1 MTCVT
6 FRWKLWESVPP
17 HFLSA
22 VETSNVPE
30 SACSIKSPRVKIA
43 GGRSLS
49 WPEIKTQGWDCM
61 FWFFGGQG
69 MWNLSSLARD
79 GNCTPCSGRQSL
91 IYWTSREV
99 PQSAITTKQFTPKFG
114 GLRQH
119 WFIFSLMCLQVS
131 EVGLKWAAVL
141 QAVGPR
147 EPGSSWQV
155 RLRSAHVL
163 SFWDPA
169 EGMVATQGKL
179 SSWNAEMLRDEASL
193 CKNIFVISV
202 NITLAIA
209 SHVAEPT
216 GKGSESAVPFQRGG
230 MCKVPWEKDT
240 GDSEEFRPI
249 SQYIIIPLILEWEE
263 FRGAIY

>member
-1 MTCVT
+1 M
-6 FRWKLWESVPP
+6 
-17 HFLSA
+17 
-22 VETSNVPE
+22 
-30 SACSIKSPRVKIA
+30 
-43 GGRSLS
+43 
-49 WPEIKTQGWDCM
+49 
-61 FWFFGGQG
+61 
-69 MWNLSSLARD
+69 
-79 GNCTPCSGRQSL
+79 
-91 IYWTSREV
+91 
-99 PQSAITTKQFTPKFG
+99 
-114 GLRQH
+114 
-119 WFIFSLMCLQVS
+119 
-131 EVGLKWAAVL
+131 L

-249 SQYIIIPLILEWEE
+249 SQYIIIPLILE
-263 FRGAIY
+263 